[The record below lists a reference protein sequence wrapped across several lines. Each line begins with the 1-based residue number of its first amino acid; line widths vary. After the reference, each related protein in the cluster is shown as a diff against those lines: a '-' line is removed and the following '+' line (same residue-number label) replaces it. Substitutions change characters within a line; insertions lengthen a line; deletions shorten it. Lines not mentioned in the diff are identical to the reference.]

1 MTETKKTRTRSAKS
15 APKADLIAL
24 AAEPVAEVLEITQ
37 AAEPAPPP
45 KPSVSAEAKP
55 KESEPFVFSIR
66 DQGETIRQAVRET
79 VAVSAKGALE
89 VNDKIIQALQIQG
102 HAAIDLWRTALDNS
116 RIPNG
121 FNAQAGAARQAF
133 ETASAQWKDVAET
146 TARWMTMSV
155 EPLQSALLRHTR

>member
-24 AAEPVAEVLEITQ
+24 AAEPAAEVPKIAL
-37 AAEPAPPP
+37 AAEPAPAP
-45 KPSVSAEAKP
+45 KPSVSAKAK
-55 KESEPFVFSIR
+55 KESEPLIFSLR

-79 VAVSAKGALE
+79 VSVSAKGAFE

-116 RIPNG
+116 RRPDG
-121 FNAQAGAARQAF
+121 FNTQTGAARQAF

-146 TARWMTMSV
+146 AARWMTTSV